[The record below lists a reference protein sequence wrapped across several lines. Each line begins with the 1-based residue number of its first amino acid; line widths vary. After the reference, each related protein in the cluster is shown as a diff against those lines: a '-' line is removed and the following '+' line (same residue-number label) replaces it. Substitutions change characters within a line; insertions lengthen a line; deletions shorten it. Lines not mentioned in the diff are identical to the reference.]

1 MLKGFDNHFTSQF
14 KNITEGFTVDEDIPG
29 LDNKSNNPT
38 INNDSEIQSK
48 LENMKLNTNNKPS
61 KMPMDNNSKMPM
73 DNNSK
78 IHLDILKNMA
88 ESNKKIINKQDANNE
103 KEASKLMNN
112 NKRREE
118 LNNNYIRNEIQN
130 NKLMNNNV
138 DMQNNNVIEVN
149 NVIEEEDNSEP
160 FDNVLQEDYNNEFI
174 PDEEIIEEEADIE
187 AFTTHM
193 GNIKEG
199 FMGSKIINNQNNRT
213 LLLTILITFFSYI
226 MCHQTTKNFVKSN
239 IKSLDKLL
247 NLENMLN
254 NNVTVINL
262 LLFGI
267 AVFIL
272 LQIL

>member
-38 INNDSEIQSK
+38 INNDAEIQSK
-48 LENMKLNTNNKPS
+48 LENMKLNTKDNIS
-61 KMPMDNNSKMPM
+61 KMSM

-88 ESNKKIINKQDANNE
+88 ESHSKIITKQEANNE

-138 DMQNNNVIEVN
+138 DMQNNNVNEVN

-160 FDNVLQEDYNNEFI
+160 
-174 PDEEIIEEEADIE
+174 
-187 AFTTHM
+187 
-193 GNIKEG
+193 
-199 FMGSKIINNQNNRT
+199 
-213 LLLTILITFFSYI
+213 
-226 MCHQTTKNFVKSN
+226 
-239 IKSLDKLL
+239 
-247 NLENMLN
+247 
-254 NNVTVINL
+254 
-262 LLFGI
+262 
-267 AVFIL
+267 
-272 LQIL
+272 